1 MDGRLPP
8 RPRPSLLFRRLRA
21 LLLLALLIVLVST
34 AVQLARGRSGPVS
47 TPAASVAAPRPTP
60 SPTALIEAALQ
71 DWDAEGGGRLALAV
85 ADLDAGT
92 TTEYG
97 DSTHEFATASVVK
110 VNILA
115 ALLLQTDGQ
124 LSDRER
130 TLAKQMITVSSNGA
144 ATTLWREIG
153 RAKGLAKA
161 NAELGLTSTRGGSA
175 SRWGTTT
182 TTAADQLRLLR
193 VVLTD
198 DSPLTPQARD
208 YARSL
213 MGSVAKDQDWGVSA
227 ADDRPGRE
235 HEVKNGWLPRT
246 GGWVVNSIGAVEH
259 DGHDLLIV
267 ALSEGGET
275 QKQSIKAVELVAK
288 QGAAAITAG

>member
-1 MDGRLPP
+1 M
-8 RPRPSLLFRRLRA
+8 
-21 LLLLALLIVLVST
+21 LLLLVIALVITTVHLV
-34 AVQLARGRSGPVS
+34 RGRSEPASAPGPSVT
-47 TPAASVAAPRPTP
+47 TPAPDP
-60 SPTALIEAALQ
+60 SPTAVIEEAVR
-71 DWDAEGGGRLALAV
+71 DFGEGGRGRLALTV

-92 TTEYG
+92 TTAYG
-97 DSTHEFATASVVK
+97 DSTHEFATASIVK

-115 ALLLQTDGQ
+115 ALLLQNDGQ
-124 LSDRER
+124 LSDRQR

-198 DSPLTPQARD
+198 DSPLTPEARA

-235 HEVKNGWLPRT
+235 YAVKNGWLPRS

-267 ALSEGGET
+267 ALSDSGET
-275 QKQSIKAVELVAK
+275 QKKGIKAVELVAK